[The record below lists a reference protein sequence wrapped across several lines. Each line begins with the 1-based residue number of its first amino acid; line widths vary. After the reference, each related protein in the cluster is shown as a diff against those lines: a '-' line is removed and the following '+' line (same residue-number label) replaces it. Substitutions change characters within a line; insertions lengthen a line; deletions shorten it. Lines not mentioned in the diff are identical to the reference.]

1 MTARLLAAFA
11 ALDLASRLLPRRPR
25 PVDPFTAH
33 VLPQKWSR
41 CERHRFAGF
50 VSNLEPGCGCTP
62 DSP

>member
-1 MTARLLAAFA
+1 MTRLLAFVATV
-11 ALDLASRLLPRRPR
+11 DLLGLLLRRPL
-25 PVDPFTAH
+25 PADPFTAH

-62 DSP
+62 TGGA